1 MTDIPRIARARLPL
15 VIGLSAIVLLVGG
28 LGVWGTA
35 TRIAGAVVARGS
47 VTLESD
53 RQVVQH
59 PDGGVVGEILAR
71 NGDRVAAGD
80 VLVRLD
86 GTFLRTELVIVQR
99 QLMEIYARRKRLE
112 AERDDAEAPDYS
124 DLPTYSLLPPE
135 AVAEQTAGQTS
146 LFEARRTSIAQTARQ
161 LREQQ
166 AQIERQI
173 EGYTAQR
180 DSLDRQLA
188 LIAAELAD
196 VQNLFDRGLIE
207 SSRLLVLQ
215 REEAQLVGEIGRL
228 NALVAEAR
236 ARISGLEIEILRLS
250 DTRRETAIAE
260 LRDLQYAEISVEER
274 NISLTEQLARLDVRA
289 PVDGTVFGS
298 RVFAVQSVVQAAEP
312 MMFLVPGEQPLR
324 VSARIDPVDVDQV
337 HAGQAVS
344 LQFTSFNRRTT
355 PEVPGEVLFVSPDVQ
370 TDEASGTTFYEA
382 IIIPDP
388 DAVAELDDLRLMP
401 GMPVETFLRTDD
413 RTPLSYLVQPLAVYF
428 QRAFREE

>member
-161 LREQQ
+161 FREQQ

-344 LQFTSFNRRTT
+344 LQFTSFNRRTM

>member
-1 MTDIPRIARARLPL
+1 MTDIPRLARARLPL

>member
-1 MTDIPRIARARLPL
+1 MTDIPRLARARLPL

-146 LFEARRTSIAQTARQ
+146 LFEARRTSIARTARQ

>member
-1 MTDIPRIARARLPL
+1 MTDIPPIARARLPL
-15 VIGLSAIVLLVGG
+15 VLGLAAIVLLIGG
-28 LGVWGTA
+28 LGVWGTT
-35 TRIAGAVVARGS
+35 TRIAGAVVARGI
-47 VTLESD
+47 VKVESD

-86 GTFLRTELVIVQR
+86 GTFLRSELLIVQR
-99 QLMEIYARRKRLE
+99 QLLEIYARRKRLE
-112 AERDDAEAPDYS
+112 AERDDAEAPDFS
-124 DLPTYSLLPPE
+124 DLPDYPLLSPE
-135 AVAEQTAGQTS
+135 AVAEQTAGQAS
-146 LFEARRTSIAQTARQ
+146 LFEARRISIAQTARQ

-180 DSLDRQLA
+180 ASLDRQLE

-196 VQNLFDRGLIE
+196 VQGLFDRGLIE
-207 SSRLLVLQ
+207 SSRLLILQ
-215 REEAQLVGEIGRL
+215 REEAQLTGEIGRL

-236 ARISGLEIEILRLS
+236 TRISGLEIEILRLS

-260 LRDLQYAEISVEER
+260 LRDLQYAEISVQER
-274 NISLTEQLARLDVRA
+274 SITLTEQLARLDVRA

-312 MMFLVPGEQPLR
+312 MMFLVPGAQPLQ
-324 VSARIDPVDVDQV
+324 VSARIDPVDIDQV
-337 HAGQAVS
+337 YAGQDVS

-355 PEVPGEVLFVSPDVQ
+355 PEVPGQVLFVSPDVQ
-370 TDEASGTTFYEA
+370 MDEASGATFYEA
-382 IIIPDP
+382 VITPDP
-388 DAVAELDDLRLMP
+388 QGLAALQDLTLIP

-413 RTPLSYLVQPLAVYF
+413 RSPLSYLLQPLAVYF